1 MPGTAA
7 RRAVALTALLGSLAL
22 SGCGSD
28 DSSESGSPGAAGGSS
43 PQCPATDGSA
53 AKKQSFAAAPGM
65 CIDASKSYTATMST
79 DVGDVVIALDAQKAP
94 KTVNNFVVL
103 SHYHF
108 YDDVTFHRVIPGFMA
123 QGGDPK
129 GDGTGGPGYTIDDE
143 LPKAGEYEDGSIA
156 MANKGSANSGG
167 SQFFVITGPS
177 GTALPPQYTLFGK
190 VTQGMDV
197 MRKIEADGNQ
207 DGSQQGHPMK
217 VHTIK
222 TVSISEK

>member
-1 MPGTAA
+1 
-7 RRAVALTALLGSLAL
+7 
-22 SGCGSD
+22 
-28 DSSESGSPGAAGGSS
+28 
-43 PQCPATDGSA
+43 
-53 AKKQSFAAAPGM
+53 M

-143 LPKAGEYEDGSIA
+143 LPKADEYEDGSIA

-207 DGSQQGHPMK
+207 DGSQQGHPTK